1 MSSLF
6 VLTILLFTL
15 LRCHPSPMSPFK
27 GQGAN
32 QAMLDAL
39 SLARTLYRSFR
50 YKDSLTSS
58 FSWMEEYERE
68 MIQRSTVKVQASAD
82 AVDFLHSNVVLQK
95 GNCTRG
101 AAAAAIAAVAK
112 V

>member
-1 MSSLF
+1 
-6 VLTILLFTL
+6 
-15 LRCHPSPMSPFK
+15 MSPFK

-39 SLARTLYRSFR
+39 SLARTLYRSLR
-50 YKDSLTSS
+50 YKEASLTPS

-101 AAAAAIAAVAK
+101 AAAAAAK
-112 V
+112 L